1 MDSTFLL
8 AAGTSAAAVVAG
20 AVVSAAALEAVP
32 LEMWK
37 GKEYWKTSG
46 LES

>member
-1 MDSTFLL
+1 MDSAL
-8 AAGTSAAAVVAG
+8 AWLAGTSAAGVVAG
-20 AVVSAAALEAVP
+20 AAAELEAAP
-32 LEMWK
+32 LAMWK

>member
-1 MDSTFLL
+1 MVDSTL
-8 AAGTSAAAVVAG
+8 AWLAGTSAAGAVVAG
-20 AVVSAAALEAVP
+20 AAAELDAAA

>member
-1 MDSTFLL
+1 MVDSTL
-8 AAGTSAAAVVAG
+8 AWLAGASVAGAVVAG
-20 AVVSAAALEAVP
+20 AAAELDAAAA
-32 LEMWK
+32 EMWK